1 MTPPF
6 TSPDAGGSSFVR
18 ASAWLSIGV
27 PAVAMVLLA
36 WVELAG
42 ENESLFRFFNGLP
55 HFTGSLFWANVTILG
70 DGLVCAV
77 LFLPW
82 IRRHPERVWGG
93 VLGALAMVL
102 ILRFFKGTLSLPRPL
117 AVLPQETLTVIGP
130 GHRRS
135 SFPSGH
141 TATAFLFVGIWAL
154 SSRRRAVS
162 LGMLLPGILVGISR
176 MAVGVHWP
184 SDVLAGA
191 ALGWTTAW
199 LGLRWAARMPWGM
212 GRIGRRVTGALLLV
226 SALVLL
232 LIDHTGYPGVLAF
245 QRGVAVFGL
254 AVGGVEMLRLFHSP
268 GDAGF
273 PPPNQGN

>member
-1 MTPPF
+1 
-6 TSPDAGGSSFVR
+6 
-18 ASAWLSIGV
+18 
-27 PAVAMVLLA
+27 VALALLV

-42 ENESLFRFFNGLP
+42 QDESVFRFFNQLP
-55 HFTGSLFWANVTILG
+55 RFTGPLLWANVTILG

-93 VLGALAMVL
+93 ILGALAMFL
-102 ILRFFKGTLSLPRPL
+102 ILRLFKGTWSLPRPP

-130 GHRRS
+130 GLRRG

-154 SSRRRAVS
+154 SSRSRVVS
-162 LGMLLPGILVGISR
+162 LGILLPGIVVGISR

-199 LGLRWAARMPWGM
+199 LGLRWAAQMPWGM
-212 GRIGRRVTGALLLV
+212 GWIGRRVTGALLLI

-245 QRGVAVFGL
+245 QRGVAAL
-254 AVGGVEMLRLFHSP
+254 CLTVGGVEMFRLLHSP
-268 GDAGF
+268 RETGYSPPKQGD
-273 PPPNQGN
+273 